1 MVLQPLDG
9 PDRVEIQEKFE
20 KRRVSAGY
28 SAAHFLSNAGQN
40 AIGRP
45 DDGENR
51 LAARFDARVCHFFKV
66 NDVAAQPCELD
77 QVFGRNRVG
86 EQETLTP
93 RHADLAEKITLC
105 LGFDTLSHEIEAK
118 TFSHRRRRARNA
130 QRATAGSGSVN
141 EASIEFQLVDRKI
154 LEIAQSLALMLD
166 YIAHHLEI

>member
-1 MVLQPLDG
+1 VLRHLNG

-77 QVFGRNRVG
+77 QVFGRNRAG

-93 RHADLAEKITLC
+93 RHADLAEQITLC
-105 LGFDTLSHEIEAK
+105 LGFDTLSHERECARLRSVRV
-118 TFSHRRRRARNA
+118 FPPRR
-130 QRATAGSGSVN
+130 
-141 EASIEFQLVDRKI
+141 
-154 LEIAQSLALMLD
+154 SL
-166 YIAHHLEI
+166 